1 MMRSLPRPRVAA
13 SLFAGALVTLS
24 VSGCRK
30 GGGDASAEETASKGL
45 VIGTEAVAIAVQDT
59 IRSGPAISGSLNAER
74 EAVLRAEVSGPVV
87 QTYVEQ
93 GQRVAKGMPLA
104 KIDDTAI
111 RESVLSARSAFTSAQ
126 SDHAVAERQ
135 AQRTEALAKAGAI
148 AERDLEVA
156 NQALVAAGSRLADA
170 RARLTNAQEQLDK
183 TQIRAPFD
191 GAVSNRAVSAGDV
204 VSPGTALMTIVD
216 PSGMRLEASVAAEE
230 LAAIRVGA
238 PVSFSVSGY
247 PGKIFEGRIIRV
259 NPTAD
264 PTTRQVQILASIPNA
279 ANNLVVGLFAEGRV
293 TARSHLATVVPQTA
307 VDERGLAPT
316 VMRLKAGKVEKVEVQ
331 VGLRDSATETV
342 EIVNGIAAGD
352 TVLLGAAQGISPG
365 TPVRVVDVKDAV
377 ASGK

>member
-1 MMRSLPRPRVAA
+1 MMRTLRRPRLAA
-13 SLFAGALVTLS
+13 TILASALVALS
-24 VSGCRK
+24 LTACKK

-45 VIGTEAVAIAVQDT
+45 VIGTEAIAVAAQDT
-59 IRSGPAISGSLNAER
+59 IRSGPAISGSLAAEH

-93 GQRVAKGMPLA
+93 GQRVAKGTLLA

-111 RESVLSARSAFTSAQ
+111 RESVLSARSGFTSAQ
-126 SDHAVAERQ
+126 SDFAVAERQ
-135 AQRTEALAKAGAI
+135 AQRSEALSKAGAI
-148 AERDLEVA
+148 ADRDLEVA
-156 NQALVAAGSRLADA
+156 KQSLAAAQSRLADA
-170 RARLTNAQEQLDK
+170 RARLTNAQEQLEK

-204 VSPGTALMTIVD
+204 VSPGTALMTVVD
-216 PSGMRLEASVAAEE
+216 PSSMRLEGSVAAQE
-230 LAAIRVGA
+230 LSSIRVGA
-238 PVSFSVSGY
+238 PVTFTVSGY
-247 PGKIFEGRIIRV
+247 PGKTFEGRIIRV

-264 PTTRQVQILASIPNA
+264 PATRQVQILAAIPNV

-293 TARSHLATVVPQTA
+293 TARAHLGTVVPQTA

-331 VGLRDSATETV
+331 LGLRDSATETV
-342 EIVNGIAAGD
+342 EIANGIAPGD

-365 TPVRVVDVKDAV
+365 TPVRVTDVKDEV

>member
-1 MMRSLPRPRVAA
+1 MRSSRRRPRATATLLV
-13 SLFAGALVTLS
+13 ALVALS
-24 VSGCRK
+24 VNACRK
-30 GGGDASAEETASKGL
+30 SGGDANAEETAAKGL
-45 VIGTEAVAIAVQDT
+45 TIGTEAMAVAVQDT
-59 IRSGPAISGSLNAER
+59 IRSGPAISGSLAAER
-74 EAVLRAEVSGPVV
+74 EAILRAETSGPVV

-93 GQRVAKGMPLA
+93 GQRVGKGTLLA
-104 KIDDTAI
+104 KIDDTSL
-111 RESVLSARSAFTSAQ
+111 REAVLSARSAFTSAQ
-126 SDHAVAERQ
+126 SDFTVAERQ
-135 AQRTEALAKAGAI
+135 AQRMEALSKAGAI
-148 AERDLEVA
+148 ADRDLEVSQ
-156 NQALVAAGSRLADA
+156 QALASARARLADA

-204 VSPGTALMTIVD
+204 VSPGTALMTVVD
-216 PSGMRLEASVAAEE
+216 PSSMRLEGSVAAQE

-247 PGKIFEGRIIRV
+247 PGKAFEGRIIRV

-264 PTTRQVQILASIPNA
+264 PSTRQVQVLAAIPNA
-279 ANNLVVGLFAEGRV
+279 ANNLVAGLFAEGRV
-293 TARSHLATVVPQTA
+293 TARAHLGTVIPQTA

-316 VMRLKAGKVEKVEVQ
+316 VMRLKGGKVEKVEVQ

-342 EIVNGIAAGD
+342 EIVNGLAAGD

-365 TPVRVVDVKDAV
+365 TPVRVTDVKDEV